1 MTKMNAQTLNN
12 TIKEKIL
19 QNTLKFAE
27 RQDAQAFQ
35 EDAGIDETQMIE
47 ILATIFKA
55 RQEHEYVDFADDF
68 EEYAGMSIEDSQ
80 YKFIMECV
88 DEDTTLEVLI
98 EDSST
103 PSWACWEDWA
113 SYYEYINAN
122 VTPMDKDVFEK
133 AVKFLYDGYSLEEV
147 A

>member
-12 TIKEKIL
+12 VIKAKIE

-47 ILATIFKA
+47 TLATIFKA
-55 RQEHEYVDFADDF
+55 RQELEYVDFLEF
-68 EEYAGMSIEDSQ
+68 EEYAGMSIEDAQ
-80 YKFIMECV
+80 YEFIMECV
-88 DEDTTLEVLI
+88 DEDTTLETLI

-103 PSWACWEDWA
+103 LSWDCWEDWA
-113 SYYEYINAN
+113 SYYEYINVN
-122 VTPMDKDVFEK
+122 VTPMDKDVYEK
-133 AVKFLYDGYSLEEV
+133 AVNFLYDGYALEKV

>member
-12 TIKEKIL
+12 VIKAKIE

-47 ILATIFKA
+47 TLATIFKA
-55 RQEHEYVDFADDF
+55 RQELEYIDFLDMDDF
-68 EEYAGMSIEDSQ
+68 AGMSIAEAQ
-80 YKFIMECV
+80 HKFIMECV
-88 DEDTTLEVLI
+88 DEDTTLETLI

-103 PSWACWEDWA
+103 LSWDCWEDWA
-113 SYYEYINAN
+113 SYYEYINVN
-122 VTPMDKDVFEK
+122 VTPMDKDVYEK
-133 AVKFLYDGYSLEEV
+133 AVNFLYDGYALEKV